1 MKLANKATAPFDTNS
16 LSIGVGY
23 DPENSGRSWNGAI
36 DSVKVLN
43 KALTAEEIAAL
54 DSMSETDE
62 SVVYAMDFANDKIST
77 IGTNYE
83 DESYWGYG
91 GDKGARFFCSSVK
104 IPSFKTLL
112 FSLNRQET
120 L

>member
-1 MKLANKATAPFDTNS
+1 MRNYKLYYNGELIAELANKATAPFDTNS

-83 DESYWGYG
+83 DESYWGMINVLMM
-91 GDKGARFFCSSVK
+91 AISV
-104 IPSFKTLL
+104 LMVL
-112 FSLNRQET
+112 
-120 L
+120 